1 MKIICRAIAPLLI
14 SSAFQLAPAAVTFTG
29 AAADAV
35 VITPTASTGLE
46 AVYVLPSTDGVTMEF
61 TGASASARWS
71 VFSNMGGAYAQE
83 AGTGTSLPCRSGDM
97 GYIVEDNGRQTCFWV
112 VDYSTHELNLES
124 IVFNAADSD
133 CSRAAFD
140 FTGNAEE
147 IAYFTINGRR
157 TILPR
162 DLELTWQTLAF
173 DENSFSFTNSQGSET
188 LPSVQ
193 RTAGAPAAFC
203 NTSYVLSGDRF
214 LNSWGRPQSIESE
227 TLTAYAVDART
238 RATQTVR
245 EADNEIKDDS
255 EGLGGSAPCEIKF
268 EAAVTD
274 AAVYTQWEISRSQEF
289 DILEN
294 SFNELEF
301 TYTFTDQG
309 TYYVRFTANN
319 ADATCPYES
328 EVYEVSIGESR
339 LDIPNAFSPEA
350 SPGTNDEW
358 KVSYKSLVDYE
369 CHIFNR
375 WGKELFSSTDPSQGW
390 DGKHGGKYVPAGVYF
405 YVIKA
410 TGSDGKKYNK
420 SGDIN
425 IINYKIGD
433 SGQQTVD

>member
-14 SSAFQLAPAAVTFTG
+14 SSVFQLAPAAVNFTG

-35 VITPTASTGLE
+35 IITPAASTGLE

-61 TGASASARWS
+61 AGASASARWS

-83 AGTGTSLPCRSGDM
+83 AGIGTSLPCRSGDM

-112 VDYSTHELNLES
+112 VDYSAHELNLEA
-124 IVFNAADSD
+124 IAFNAVDSD
-133 CSRAAFD
+133 CNRAVFD
-140 FTGNAEE
+140 FTGNADE

-162 DLELTWQTLAF
+162 DIELTWQTLAF

-193 RTAGAPAAFC
+193 RTAGAPAALC

-238 RATQTVR
+238 RATQTER
-245 EADNEIKDDS
+245 ETDNEIKDDS

-301 TYTFTDQG
+301 SYTFNEQG

-339 LDIPNAFSPEA
+339 LDIPNAFSPDA

-358 KVSYKSLVDYE
+358 KVSYKSLIDYE

>member
-14 SSAFQLAPAAVTFTG
+14 SSVFQLASAAVNFTG

-35 VITPTASTGLE
+35 IITPAASTGLE
-46 AVYVLPSTDGVTMEF
+46 AVYVLPSTDGVIMEF
-61 TGASASARWS
+61 AGASASARWS

-83 AGTGTSLPCRSGDM
+83 AGIGTSLPCRSGDM

-112 VDYSTHELNLES
+112 VDYSAHELNLEA
-124 IVFNAADSD
+124 IAFNAVDSD
-133 CSRAAFD
+133 CNRAVFD
-140 FTGNAEE
+140 FTGNADE

-157 TILPR
+157 TVLPR
-162 DLELTWQTLAF
+162 DIELTWQTLEF
-173 DENSFSFTNSQGSET
+173 DENSFSFTNSQGSEK

-214 LNSWGRPQSIESE
+214 LNAWGRPQSIESE

-238 RATQTVR
+238 RATQTER
-245 EADNEIKDDS
+245 ETDNEIKDDS

-301 TYTFTDQG
+301 SYTFNEQG

-339 LDIPNAFSPEA
+339 LDIPNAFSPDA

-358 KVSYKSLVDYE
+358 KVSYKSLIDYE